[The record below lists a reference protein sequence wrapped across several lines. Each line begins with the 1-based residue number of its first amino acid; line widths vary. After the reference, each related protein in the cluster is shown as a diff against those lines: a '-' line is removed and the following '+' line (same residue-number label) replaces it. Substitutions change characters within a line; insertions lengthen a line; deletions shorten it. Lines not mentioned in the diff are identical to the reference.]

1 MAEGRALRGSL
12 GGAAFTSALPS
23 VFGGL
28 AVTTVETADTPDTMS
43 SEVGEYRSVCEH
55 EATRPAP
62 HVMSGFVFCA
72 AHREATARSCRRA
85 PLLCA
90 LPNVPSAFRALNPPR
105 APIALPGVRRTER
118 WRPPVL
124 PAFSLQTS
132 APGVGEPTCFFDVPR
147 CCGEGDAS
155 FLRPEPGA
163 RASAGPSSRRKAV
176 KVVDAISISG
186 RCYRSVALSP

>member
-1 MAEGRALRGSL
+1 M
-12 GGAAFTSALPS
+12 
-23 VFGGL
+23 
-28 AVTTVETADTPDTMS
+28 
-43 SEVGEYRSVCEH
+43 
-55 EATRPAP
+55 
-62 HVMSGFVFCA
+62 
-72 AHREATARSCRRA
+72 
-85 PLLCA
+85 
-90 LPNVPSAFRALNPPR
+90 PSAFRALNPPR

-163 RASAGPSSRRKAV
+163 RGVLASRRGINIAETSLDILTLKN
-176 KVVDAISISG
+176 K
-186 RCYRSVALSP
+186 RE